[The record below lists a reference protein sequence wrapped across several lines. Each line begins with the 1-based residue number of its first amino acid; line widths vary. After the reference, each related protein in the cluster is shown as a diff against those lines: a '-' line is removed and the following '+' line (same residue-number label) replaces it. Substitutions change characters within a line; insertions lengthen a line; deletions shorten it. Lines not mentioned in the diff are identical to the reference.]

1 MHHQQQQHVGLALPS
16 SSSTTHNGHQHQP
29 LGKTKKKR
37 FLNRDH
43 RRRRTVIAMAMR
55 SSLSAPSLGSEYST
69 KDFMKEQQLSV
80 NAMSGA
86 ELLALNEN
94 EVSENAE
101 LNNVAAVERRTRA
114 AEDVRRTKMKN
125 EIKLVRERLKRAEK
139 METERRREVDENEVT
154 LQKEE
159 TKKRAE
165 EDARRIRADKVL
177 EGVLQEERNACE
189 TSKKRSARRKRRC

>member
-1 MHHQQQQHVGLALPS
+1 
-16 SSSTTHNGHQHQP
+16 
-29 LGKTKKKR
+29 
-37 FLNRDH
+37 
-43 RRRRTVIAMAMR
+43 
-55 SSLSAPSLGSEYST
+55 
-69 KDFMKEQQLSV
+69 MKEQQLSV

-114 AEDVRRTKMKN
+114 AEDVRRTVMKN

-177 EGVLQEERNACE
+177 EGVLQEENE
-189 TSKKRSARRKRRC
+189 TLG